1 MKLSRRF
8 LLPIIVI
15 VVAIAVAGFLRAT
28 RPEIERQ
35 PPQERVWPVA
45 ALRVAHS
52 NAQPAFRV
60 YGEVVAGREVELRA
74 LVVGVVVETSRD
86 LLEGGIVKKGDLI
99 LAIDEFDFRTQL
111 EERRAQAREARAKLG
126 EIEARHRGNE
136 DSLGWDRQ
144 ELKLLKRDYDRAREA
159 TRQGKCLGE
168 ISRQCTHG
176 VNEPTPHRCE
186 RQDECRDRGVT
197 YGAAALDYQTP
208 RCIGASSRA
217 RAQRD
222 QAYLRRSTDSYIQ
235 SRLPNGKRLSIN
247 DRVAKLVDAN
257 RLDVRVHLSNLQFG
271 RLIAADEAL
280 EGRTVQI
287 VWQLGEQRFSY
298 DAVIER
304 VGARIDATT
313 GGVEL
318 FARIQSGGIGDDFVL
333 ARSLTFACPSGVIK
347 TSSAPLKLRYTA
359 TSVYAIVEQRLQR
372 RAIEVVAQDGN
383 SVLLRGNIRDGEQ
396 IVTTRFP
403 EIAPGLKVEVR

>member
-144 ELKLLKRDYDRAREA
+144 ELKLLKRDYDRAE
-159 TRQGKCLGE
+159 KL
-168 ISRQCTHG
+168 
-176 VNEPTPHRCE
+176 
-186 RQDECRDRGVT
+186 
-197 YGAAALDYQTP
+197 
-208 RCIGASSRA
+208 RA
-217 RAQRD
+217 RGNVSEKFLDNARMALMNQRRTVVND
-222 QAYLRRSTDSYIQ
+222 KTNVATEASRMEQQRSIIKRLDVSVLQAERELKET
-235 SRLPNGKRLSIN
+235 RLFAPFDGFLHSITAANGKRLSIN

-318 FARIQSGGIGDDFVL
+318 FARIQSGGIGGRLRPGAFVDVRL
-333 ARSLTFACPSGVIK
+333 PERRYQDVVR
-347 TSSAPLKLRYTA
+347 APETA
-359 TSVYAIVEQRLQR
+359 LHGDSVYAIVEQRLQR

>member
-74 LVVGVVVETSRD
+74 LVAGVVVETSRD

-144 ELKLLKRDYDRAREA
+144 ELKLLKRDYDRAE
-159 TRQGKCLGE
+159 KL
-168 ISRQCTHG
+168 
-176 VNEPTPHRCE
+176 
-186 RQDECRDRGVT
+186 
-197 YGAAALDYQTP
+197 
-208 RCIGASSRA
+208 RA
-217 RAQRD
+217 RGNVSEKFLDNARMALMNQRRTVVND
-222 QAYLRRSTDSYIQ
+222 KTNVATEASRMEQQRSIIKRLDVSVLQAERELKET
-235 SRLPNGKRLSIN
+235 RLFAPFDGFLHSITAANGKRLSIN

-318 FARIQSGGIGDDFVL
+318 FARIQSGGIGGRLRPGAFVDVRL
-333 ARSLTFACPSGVIK
+333 PERRYQDVVR
-347 TSSAPLKLRYTA
+347 APETA
-359 TSVYAIVEQRLQR
+359 LHGDSVYAIVEQRLQR